1 MKNIQIRKTICT
13 IMLIMK
19 DGINLLAGCLI
30 ATILVCVCME
40 NGWVLSDYITDV
52 SHDMFWKMYSAIS
65 ILVPIIMF
73 YRGAMGRY
81 KVEIKEYKAE
91 SALGYAKL
99 GFNGGTSMDFL
110 TNLESETLKAE
121 LLAFLELRD
130 DEFDIS
136 SMGEFEEQFVEFI
149 KDDLSYAD

>member
-1 MKNIQIRKTICT
+1 MKNIQIRKTICM

-30 ATILVCVCME
+30 ATILICVCME

-52 SHDMFWKMYSAIS
+52 SHDMFWKMYSAIF

-99 GFNGGTSMDFL
+99 A
-110 TNLESETLKAE
+110 LKE
-121 LLAFLELRD
+121 D
-130 DEFDIS
+130 SDEGD
-136 SMGEFEEQFVEFI
+136 
-149 KDDLSYAD
+149 KCDNDR

>member
-19 DGINLLAGCLI
+19 DGINLLAGCLN

-40 NGWVLSDYITDV
+40 NGWILSDYITDV

-91 SALGYAKL
+91 ICIRICKLALKQSGD
-99 GFNGGTSMDFL
+99 M
-110 TNLESETLKAE
+110 
-121 LLAFLELRD
+121 
-130 DEFDIS
+130 S
-136 SMGEFEEQFVEFI
+136 S
-149 KDDLSYAD
+149 

>member
-81 KVEIKEYKAE
+81 ME
-91 SALGYAKL
+91 
-99 GFNGGTSMDFL
+99 
-110 TNLESETLKAE
+110 
-121 LLAFLELRD
+121 AF
-130 DEFDIS
+130 
-136 SMGEFEEQFVEFI
+136 V
-149 KDDLSYAD
+149 

>member
-1 MKNIQIRKTICT
+1 
-13 IMLIMK
+13 MLIMK

-40 NGWVLSDYITDV
+40 NGWILSDYITDV

-81 KVEIKEYKAE
+81 KVEIKEYKVEIKEYKAE

-99 GFNGGTSMDFL
+99 A
-110 TNLESETLKAE
+110 LKE
-121 LLAFLELRD
+121 D
-130 DEFDIS
+130 SDEGNKCDN
-136 SMGEFEEQFVEFI
+136 
-149 KDDLSYAD
+149 DR